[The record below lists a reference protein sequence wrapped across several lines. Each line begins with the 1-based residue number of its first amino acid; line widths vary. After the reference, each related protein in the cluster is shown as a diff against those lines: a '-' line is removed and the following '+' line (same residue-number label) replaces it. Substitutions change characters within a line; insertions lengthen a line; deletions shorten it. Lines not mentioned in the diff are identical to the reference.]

1 MKKSI
6 KLSILSLLSAGLLL
20 TNCNK
25 FESQE
30 DIEPLGK
37 EQEKGKAE
45 PQGTIHENENG
56 RIELFP
62 NAKPVTVADAKML
75 TSITEDK
82 LVYSGK
88 NDFFNSIKAGDILI
102 SPNTDIAPDGYLRL
116 VNSVE
121 KTNDGY
127 IFYATNTTLDK
138 AIKNGELH
146 LAAPIMFPSQVED
159 VASGVEA
166 GNEAKANGSQAE
178 AAGTFTLTKTFS
190 YPLNHILYDYDGNYS
205 GTTYDQ
211 IKTNGN
217 FTLTASMVL
226 DLNFSG
232 GTLTYLRVRAPL
244 SAGNNQTLT
253 LGGTLNLPS
262 KTAQLA
268 NVTTIPSAGFFVG
281 VVYVS
286 IKPYF
291 NLYIDYSGSISAYAK
306 FGYNGSTT
314 ITPEIKY
321 QNNTW
326 TTAAPKTFSLT
337 GTKPV
342 TNVSA
347 TFRASLRPRLTFALY
362 GCTSCASA
370 YLEGSVYGSITCSL
384 TPVSKQIKGGLAASA
399 GAVLFGFNKS
409 YNNFLNYPINL

>member
-1 MKKSI
+1 MKRNL
-6 KLSILSLLSAGLLL
+6 KLSMLSLISAGLLL

-25 FESQE
+25 FENQA
-30 DIEPLGK
+30 DLEPMNN
-37 EQEKGKAE
+37 ENARVE

-62 NAKPVTVADAKML
+62 NAKPVLVADAKML
-75 TSITEDK
+75 TAITPDK
-82 LVYSGK
+82 LVYKGE
-88 NDFFNSIKAGDILI
+88 NDFFNSVRAGDILI
-102 SPNTDIAPDGYLRL
+102 SPNTDIAPDGYLRV
-116 VNSVE
+116 VNLVE
-121 KTNDGY
+121 KTPDGY
-127 IFYATNTTLDK
+127 IFYSTNTTLDK

-146 LAAPIMFPSQVED
+146 LAAPIMFPAQTGDVVDGSEIVGED
-159 VASGVEA
+159 KSGGNGVE
-166 GNEAKANGSQAE
+166 S
-178 AAGTFTLTKTFS
+178 AGTFTLTKTFT
-190 YPLNHILYDYDGNYS
+190 YPLNHILYDYNGNYS
-205 GTTYDQ
+205 STYDQ
-211 IKTNGN
+211 IRTNGS
-217 FTLTASMVL
+217 FSLTASMIL
-226 DLNFSG
+226 DLTFSG
-232 GTLTYLRVRAPL
+232 GTLTYLRVRAPFTA
-244 SAGNNQTLT
+244 SNNQTLT
-253 LGGTLNLPS
+253 LGGSLNLPS
-262 KTAQLA
+262 KTSQLA

-291 NLYIDYSGSISAYAK
+291 NLYIDYGGSINAYAT

-314 ITPEIKY
+314 ITPQIKY
-321 QNNTW
+321 QNNAW
-326 TTAAPKTFSLT
+326 TTSAPITYSLA

-384 TPVSKQIKGGLAASA
+384 SPLSKQIKGGLAASA

-409 YNNFLNYPINL
+409 YNNFLNYPFNL